1 MSLPFEI
8 LALLSPEGFEKR
20 FYKNCKET
28 KTNFEAYEVTERE
41 YKSIFNKRKYSSY
54 DSFRVSMTKR
64 IKKRN

>member
-28 KTNFEAYEVTERE
+28 KTNYEAYEVTEKE
-41 YKSIFNKRKYSSY
+41 YKKIFNKRKYSSY

>member
-28 KTNFEAYEVTERE
+28 KTNFEAYEVTEKE
-41 YKSIFNKRKYSSY
+41 YKKIFNKRKYSSY